1 MSIDWILIN
10 LGHRFLFPHVGNVA
24 HVRGCCI
31 VDDVQFLWLGR
42 WEGGSIYNVREKELT
57 CVKQLGVIAQ
67 EQQQLNRLQ
76 YHDIVSKT
84 FATAFKTYGIA
95 QQRSPASPL
104 PRYIWQDFR
113 VQIPGTK
120 LINIHVM
127 VHGSLLVQ
135 IVGDSIFEPVVQ
147 ILLLFSPSFSCCFV
161 EYSRL
166 FNSNNFLHLSR
177 DD

>member
-1 MSIDWILIN
+1 
-10 LGHRFLFPHVGNVA
+10 
-24 HVRGCCI
+24 
-31 VDDVQFLWLGR
+31 
-42 WEGGSIYNVREKELT
+42 
-57 CVKQLGVIAQ
+57 VKQLGVIAQ

-135 IVGDSIFEPVVQ
+135 IVDDISLPFGTCRSNSFVIFPFVQ
-147 ILLLFSPSFSCCFV
+147 LLFRRIFSTV
-161 EYSRL
+161 
-166 FNSNNFLHLSR
+166 
-177 DD
+177 